1 MVAWSWIRGAG
12 VGLGEGR
19 GLAGRHLWI
28 CVIGAMRFGDEGV
41 WVVCNGFMKVGSNFV
56 QARKVREEIG
66 AQTGDEY
73 DDLFKVVLIGD
84 SGVGK
89 SDPRVT
95 SFAWSPNCRLV

>member
-1 MVAWSWIRGAG
+1 MVAWGWIRGAG

-28 CVIGAMRFGDEGV
+28 CGIGAMRFGEEGV
-41 WVVCNGFMKVGSNFV
+41 WEVCSGFVKVGSNLL
-56 QARKVREEIG
+56 QARRMREEIG

-89 SDPRVT
+89 SDLRVT
-95 SFAWSPNCRLV
+95 SFA